1 MSGLDDTIKA
11 VLKKMQLVQRH
22 TPGTDG
28 YRRQMRFEMSG
39 FSIYHCC
46 PLVFM
51 TLNPADTK
59 HCLCL
64 IYSVDGKKSE
74 KYDFPFTA
82 SDSARTEYLA
92 GAPNIAEIIAHDP
105 RAAVRAFH
113 KIISLVF
120 ECVLGASLSEIRDLK
135 KRAKHIGLLFRH
147 ADGVASNGSGG
158 LFGDVRAYYG
168 AIWRRYSRERASKCA
183 VDENRV
189 ELVGLSLFLVAQNAF
204 VGYSTPMEQLL
215 VYGFHGR
222 IEHETIQNQKNAL
235 NLNIENGRAH

>member
-105 RAAVRAFH
+105 PAAVRAFH

-120 ECVLGASLSEIRDLK
+120 
-135 KRAKHIGLLFRH
+135 
-147 ADGVASNGSGG
+147 
-158 LFGDVRAYYG
+158 
-168 AIWRRYSRERASKCA
+168 
-183 VDENRV
+183 
-189 ELVGLSLFLVAQNAF
+189 
-204 VGYSTPMEQLL
+204 
-215 VYGFHGR
+215 
-222 IEHETIQNQKNAL
+222 
-235 NLNIENGRAH
+235 